1 MLCLWMKC
9 NVMLRY
15 VVQVLQDPPLC
26 SSTVE
31 TSILCTPFADPGLTR
46 DGEIAWD
53 DPLYEDATCSA
64 AAAAAAPPTTRPR
77 LLPRP
82 RR

>member
-1 MLCLWMKC
+1 MHC
-9 NVMLRY
+9 NVMLRFM
-15 VVQVLQDPPLC
+15 VQALQDPPLFN
-26 SSTVE
+26 STVE
-31 TSILCTPFADPGLTR
+31 TSILCTPYADPVLTR

-53 DPLYEDATCSA
+53 DLLYEDATCP
-64 AAAAAAPPTTRPR
+64 AAAAAPAPPTTWPR

>member
-1 MLCLWMKC
+1 MPC
-9 NVMLRY
+9 NVMLRFM
-15 VVQVLQDPPLC
+15 VQVLQDPPLC

-31 TSILCTPFADPGLTR
+31 ISILCTPSADPVLTR
-46 DGEIAWD
+46 DSEIAWD
-53 DPLYEDATCSA
+53 DPLHEDATCSSA
-64 AAAAAAPPTTRPR
+64 AAAPAPPTTRSR